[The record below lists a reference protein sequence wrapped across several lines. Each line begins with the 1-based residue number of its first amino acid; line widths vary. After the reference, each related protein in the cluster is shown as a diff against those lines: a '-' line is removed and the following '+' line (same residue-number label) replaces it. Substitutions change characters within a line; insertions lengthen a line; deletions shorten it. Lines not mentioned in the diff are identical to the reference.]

1 MIFRCPYKMSTHVR
15 MVTAAVWLLF
25 AAISVAV
32 WLTAESGRAALLV
45 SLCMLLPLT
54 IVWFFWRET
63 PVMLEVDDRMIRIV
77 MRSGSVREIRI
88 ASVRSV
94 REVPRREIR
103 WSLRMGGNGGMG
115 GFTGLYWNRR
125 LKYFTLY
132 ATSLR
137 GLVLIVTM
145 EGKKYVIGCQRAAE
159 LVELIEKRLASHG

>member
-1 MIFRCPYKMSTHVR
+1 MVFRYPYRMSATVR
-15 MVTAAVWLLF
+15 AITAGVWLLF
-25 AAISVAV
+25 AAIPVAV
-32 WLTAESGRAALLV
+32 WLAAESWRAALLV
-45 SLCMLLPLT
+45 SLFMLLPLT

-63 PVMLEVDDRMIRIV
+63 PVLLEADDRMIRIV

-103 WSLRMGGNGGMG
+103 WSLRVGGNGGMG

-125 LKYFTLY
+125 MKYFNLY

-137 GLVLIVTM
+137 GLVLVATM
-145 EGKKYVIGCQRAAE
+145 AGKKYVIGCERAAE
-159 LVELIEKRLASHG
+159 LVEYIEKRRSIDG